1 MAIFNEFPQTN
12 FHELNLDWVVAELKN
27 LKDQYE
33 DLDIDGTLSD
43 IQQAIAGNT
52 EAIASLNTRFTYLE
66 NGGYINNYVVQLR
79 NWINENMVD
88 LIQESVR
95 FVQFGINNDGYFYAD
110 VPENWDNLQF
120 STVYDT
126 EHPDYL
132 HLVIEY

>member
-1 MAIFNEFPQTN
+1 MSIFNEFPQTN
-12 FHELNLDWVVAELKN
+12 FHELNLDWVLAV
-27 LKDQYE
+27 LKDLKDKYE

-43 IQQAIAGNT
+43 IRQAISGNSA
-52 EAIASLNTRFTYLE
+52 AIASLNARFTYLE
-66 NGGYINNYVVQLR
+66 NGGYIDNYVVALR

-88 LIQESVR
+88 LIQESVK
-95 FVQFGINNDGYFYAD
+95 FVQFGINDDGYFYAD

-120 STVYDT
+120 STIYDT